1 MKPFLLTLILL
12 SPLAFAEDEFPI
24 ELTCEIGSVISFMTF
39 QQDGTGTYSFHNSSA
54 HLIMDTT
61 KIYTFKKA
69 KIALLS
75 ISFKYQDHTFTLNRM
90 TGLAKW
96 FFMGGAAEIGSG
108 KCFKGFK
115 EYNETQI

>member
-1 MKPFLLTLILL
+1 MKKLLTLLLL

-39 QQDGTGTYSFHNSSA
+39 QKDGTGSYSFHNSSS
-54 HLIMDTT
+54 HRLMDTT
-61 KIYTFKKA
+61 KIHNFKNA
-69 KIALLS
+69 KISLLS
-75 ISFKYQDHTFTLNRM
+75 ISFDYKGNRFALNRM
-90 TGLAKW
+90 SSLAKW